1 MNNRN
6 RKKERGEVFV
16 EVEGF
21 GNRYE
26 ISNRG
31 RLWSNIS
38 NRYLGHK
45 NKKTG
50 YIHTILHNEEG
61 EQFTAYIHRLVAE
74 AFIPNDDPENKTEI
88 NHKNYKRDDNR
99 VENLEWVSHQ
109 ENMDYSYDNIQEGLK
124 KKWEDQEF
132 REKMK
137 DIHSNTF
144 KKKWEDEEFREKVK
158 ETSSNTLKKK
168 WEDQEFREK
177 MKETSSNLMK
187 ENNKDP
193 EFQVKRLEG
202 LKKKWE
208 DQEFRERK
216 KEGLKKRNEDPEFQ
230 VKRLEGLKKKWEDE
244 DFRKRRV
251 EAVIEAKRRP
261 VEQYNI
267 DGELVGT
274 YPSLTAAQE
283 ATGIIY
289 QNINHVLKG
298 RQLTAGGYK
307 WKYKEK

>member
-109 ENMDYSYDNIQEGLK
+109 ENMDYSYDNIQEG
-124 KKWEDQEF
+124 
-132 REKMK
+132 
-137 DIHSNTF
+137 
-144 KKKWEDEEFREKVK
+144 
-158 ETSSNTLKKK
+158 LKKK